1 MTTNRQDMDVWKPVE
16 TGGDVIR
23 EMDRVS
29 AIEAL
34 GRPEPMQSDTKRVR
48 RSGDFDVAG
57 VAKGAEYGFDTNTND
72 YVEIIAAKVGGA
84 RKFAEEDLGGDV
96 EGGADLL
103 GETER
108 QAANALAV
116 TFDQGCIGTTAA
128 RNGTTVLWPSIYYTL
143 TQADADLPLGS
154 YSANANIAQWYNT
167 DVMADGKVGY
177 RGLSSFLAL
186 YEEGPFYDEGN
197 TVIIGSPAW
206 KRVLREV
213 MDGNGRPYWQDGQD
227 NLFGYPVRWT
237 TGARKHATTTK
248 NPTGNPLLVV
258 ANRNLLIKGMA
269 RLTPQMVNANPGVA
283 IQRAIN
289 GIGFLS
295 DEAIFKAAMRRGFV
309 LGEPRG
315 AAVLEYNGGTAP

>member
-1 MTTNRQDMDVWKPVE
+1 MTTNRQDMDIWRPVE

-23 EMDRVS
+23 EMNRVS
-29 AIEAL
+29 AIEAIA
-34 GRPEPMQSDTKRVR
+34 RPEPMQSDTKRVR

-103 GETER
+103 AETER
-108 QAANALAV
+108 QAANALAL

-143 TQADADLPLGS
+143 TQANASLPLGAYTAS
-154 YSANANIAQWYNT
+154 ANIAQWDQS
-167 DVMADGKVGY
+167 DVTADGKVGY
-177 RGLSSFLAL
+177 RGISSFLSL

-197 TVIIGSPAW
+197 TVIIAHPSW
-206 KRVLREV
+206 RRVLREI

-237 TGARKHATTTK
+237 LGARKHATTTK
-248 NPTGNPLLVV
+248 NPTGNPLMVV
-258 ANRNLLIKGMA
+258 ANRDLLIKGMA
-269 RLTPQMVNANPGVA
+269 RLTPSMVNANPGVA

-315 AAVLEYNGGTAP
+315 AAILEFNAGPLA

>member
-16 TGGDVIR
+16 SGGDVIE
-23 EMDRVS
+23 EMTRVS

-34 GRPEPMQSDTKRVR
+34 GRPEPMSSDTKRVP

-57 VAKGAEYGFDTNTND
+57 VAKGSEYGFDTNTND

-96 EGGADLL
+96 ENGEQLL
-103 GETER
+103 AMTER

-116 TFDQGCIGTTAA
+116 TFDQGCLGTTAA
-128 RNGTTVLWPSIYYTL
+128 RNGTTVLWPSVYYTL
-143 TQADADLPLGS
+143 TQAAPSLPLGAYTAS
-154 YSANANIAQWYNT
+154 ANIAQWDQS
-167 DVMADGKVGY
+167 DVTADGKVGY
-177 RGLSSFLAL
+177 RAFSSFLAL
-186 YEEGPFYDEGN
+186 YEDGPFYDEGN
-197 TVIIGSPAW
+197 TVIIASPMW
-206 KRVLREV
+206 RRVLREV

-248 NPTGNPLLVV
+248 NPTGNPLMIV

-269 RLTPQMVNANPGVA
+269 RLTPSMVNANPGVA
-283 IQRAIN
+283 IQRAVN

-315 AAVLEYNGGTAP
+315 AAILEYNAGPLA